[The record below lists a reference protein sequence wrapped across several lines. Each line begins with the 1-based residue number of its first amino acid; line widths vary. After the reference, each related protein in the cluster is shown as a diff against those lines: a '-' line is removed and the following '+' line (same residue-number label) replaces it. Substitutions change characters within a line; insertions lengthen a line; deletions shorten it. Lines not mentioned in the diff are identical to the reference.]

1 MESSPSGPL
10 ICTVDID
17 CTRDPLSFAEGAITL
32 KVTPWGIESGA
43 DPILDWHDVVL
54 VKVLCC
60 DGLENAG
67 KRKVGIASEDGI
79 GAFTRLRAHRC
90 RTGANI
96 FVPML
101 STASARISGIRSFV
115 LTQPIS

>member
-1 MESSPSGPL
+1 M
-10 ICTVDID
+10 
-17 CTRDPLSFAEGAITL
+17 
-32 KVTPWGIESGA
+32 ESGA
-43 DPILDWHDVVL
+43 DPILDWHDVEL

-67 KRKVGIASEDGI
+67 KRKVGIASVHGI

-101 STASARISGIRSFV
+101 AMASARISGIRNSM
-115 LTQPIS
+115 LTHPIP